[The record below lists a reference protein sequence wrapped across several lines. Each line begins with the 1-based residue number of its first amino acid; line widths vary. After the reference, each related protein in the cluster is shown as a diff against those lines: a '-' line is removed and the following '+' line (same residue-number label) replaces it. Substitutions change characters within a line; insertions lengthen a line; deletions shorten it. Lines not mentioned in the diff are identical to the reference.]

1 MPFIIIKRGNMF
13 ENAPTKNDNTIQK
26 YARPEEIVD
35 IYLDDTRS
43 VRFRILKWSPTKVFQ
58 RLPELGSV
66 LAVPMVMYETAT
78 MSADEDLESRIAMAL
93 IQLFSGLEEKNLADF
108 LKKILD
114 EVYTESDHNVAE
126 NFDELFFAHPELVI
140 DLTAKVLEVN
150 YGPFFKRGF
159 GKLLTQFKGIENLAN
174 S

>member
-1 MPFIIIKRGNMF
+1 MEQK
-13 ENAPTKNDNTIQK
+13 DNTIQQF
-26 YARPEEIVD
+26 ARPEVMVD
-35 IYLDDTRS
+35 IPLEEGRFAT
-43 VRFRILKWSPTKVFQ
+43 FRILKWNPTKVFE
-58 RLPELGSV
+58 RIPELGSV
-66 LAVPMVMYETAT
+66 LAVPMIMYDTAS
-78 MSADEDLESRIAMAL
+78 MSADEDLEPRIAMAL
-93 IQLFSGLEEKNLADF
+93 IQLFSGLEEKNLANF

-114 EVYTESDHNVAE
+114 EVYTESGHNVSD

-159 GKLLTQFKGIENLAN
+159 GKLLTQFKGIESLVK